1 MGGSTFVLMTSSYSD
16 SVFLYLVNSR
26 HIHTSIIIMRE
37 IITTII
43 IIGNIRKYVL
53 GSGVPTD
60 IEGVGD
66 IDVSIKDYYTIDI

>member
-1 MGGSTFVLMTSSYSD
+1 MVMTSSYSD

-26 HIHTSIIIMRE
+26 HTHTSIIIMRE

-53 GSGVPTD
+53 GSGVPTY
-60 IEGVGD
+60 IGVETWMYLL
-66 IDVSIKDYYTIDI
+66 KTTIQ